1 MRIKVIMITLLCC
14 FAGWL
19 AYGQSTTLKLKQP
32 VTSFIEVSQNRY
44 FIQGTAHPNATLIIQ
59 QDTIPIYSTGVFA
72 AAIDLAEGLNHISLA
87 YRNAQDSLSKQITIH
102 YTPPKPPQATTG
114 FAIEYVKLIP
124 EGDLWLR
131 PGDLIQVEMKG
142 TPGQTAYWMGDV
154 PLQEVDSAEVGVKG
168 VYRGTYTLQ
177 DNDLFQQKPLA
188 IRLLS
193 ATNQNIE
200 KWTTQKVTVL
210 HPQQLRIGR
219 IKNPSTP
226 LYYSIGTDRLGGATM
241 GTLDTGV
248 YIEITGR
255 VANLWKIRLTDRR
268 EAYVRTEHVQILAG
282 GQFRPQSLMSSWQ
295 VKQEGGFDVVQIAL
309 EKKLPYLGVE
319 QSSPSRI
326 SIDVFGAQS
335 NTTWIAQKENLLALE
350 KVWFEQIEKDVVR
363 IHLDLKSPYLWGY
376 AVQYQG
382 NHLVIKVKP
391 QPKQLSLSGL
401 TIGLDPGHGGSNVG
415 ATGMTGARE
424 KALNLAIALHVRKL
438 LQSKGAKVLM
448 TRQTDTSVPNALR
461 LSMMRNAWPDLVL
474 SIHCNA
480 SANPMAQ
487 GTSTF
492 FKHPVYKDLSF
503 ALYESLTELPL
514 APYGSIGQFNFVM
527 NSATEF
533 PSSLIEVGFL
543 SNPYDESKLVD
554 PNFQR
559 EVAEAIVRGI
569 ENFLLKAH
577 NANLAQ
583 VQGSDL

>member
-1 MRIKVIMITLLCC
+1 MRIKVIFVTLLCC
-14 FAGWL
+14 FAGWQ
-19 AYGQSTTLKLKQP
+19 AFCQSTTLNLKQP
-32 VTSFIEVSQNRY
+32 ATSTIQVNQSRY
-44 FIQGTAHPNATLIIQ
+44 YIQGTAHPQGTLLLQ
-59 QDTIPIYSTGVFA
+59 QDTIPIYATGVFA
-72 AAIDLAEGLNHISLA
+72 AAIDLTEGVNTLTLA
-87 YRNAQDSLSKQITIH
+87 YSHAQDSLSKQITIH

-131 PGDLIQVEMKG
+131 PGDLLQVEMKG
-142 TPGQTAYWMGDV
+142 TPGQSAYWMGDV

-177 DNDLFQQKPLA
+177 DSDLFQQKPLA
-188 IRLLS
+188 IRLLNAS
-193 ATNQNIE
+193 NQSIE
-200 KWTTQKVTVL
+200 KWATQKVTVL
-210 HPQQLRIGR
+210 HPQQLQIGR

-255 VANLWKIRLTDRR
+255 VHNLWKIRLTDRR

-554 PNFQR
+554 PAFQG

-569 ENFLLKAH
+569 ENFLLKAQ
-577 NANLAQ
+577 NAHLAQ
-583 VQGSDL
+583 AQGSDL